1 MKITLLHPDKISDT
15 LINEISQFHQIDKV
29 EAKTNQAAILR
40 LEKPIS
46 NEEKNKLRNHC
57 LLHNTDLVI
66 LKRGFDPNQIKLL
79 AMDMDS
85 TLINIEC
92 IDEIADA
99 AGRKKE
105 VSEITEAAMRGEI
118 KDFSE
123 SLRRR
128 VELLAG
134 VPESALHDVY
144 QNRLKLNPGAENL
157 IKGAK
162 DRGWHTLLV
171 SGGFNFFTEKLALKL
186 GLDETHANTLEVI
199 NGLLTGRVLGKIVD
213 GQAKADYVQARS
225 IQMGLNPS
233 CAVVMGD
240 GSNDLPMMAH
250 AGLSIGYRAK
260 PIVKEK
266 ADGAF
271 DHVGLNAVLNIF
283 PL

>member
-1 MKITLLHPDKISDT
+1 MKITLLHPEKISDS
-15 LINEISQFHQIDKV
+15 LIDEISQLHPIHDLAVNTKHSATLSLID
-29 EAKTNQAAILR
+29 
-40 LEKPIS
+40 PIS
-46 NEEKNKLRNHC
+46 LDEKNKLRNHC
-57 LLHNTDLVI
+57 LLHGTDLVI
-66 LKRGFDPNQIKLL
+66 LKRGFNPNQIKLL

-99 AGRKKE
+99 VGRKKE

-123 SLRRR
+123 SLTRR

-134 VPESALHDVY
+134 VPESALLEVY
-144 QNRLKLNPGAENL
+144 ESRLKLNPGATEL
-157 IKGAK
+157 IQGAQK
-162 DRGWHTLLV
+162 RGWHTLLV
-171 SGGFNFFTEKLALKL
+171 SGGFNFFTEKLAEKL
-186 GLDETHANTLEVI
+186 GLDETHANTLEVT
-199 NGLLTGRVLGKIVD
+199 NGVLTGRALGKIVD

-225 IQMGLNPS
+225 LAMGLNPS

-240 GSNDLPMMAH
+240 GSNDLPMMSH

-271 DHVGLNAVLNIF
+271 DHVDLNAVLDIF

>member
-1 MKITLLHPDKISDT
+1 MKITLLHPSHVSDS
-15 LINEISQFHQIDKV
+15 LINEVSKSHAISSIISRTKHSATLGLV
-29 EAKTNQAAILR
+29 N
-40 LEKPIS
+40 PIS
-46 NEEKNKLRNHC
+46 VEEKLKLGHLC
-57 LLHNTDLVI
+57 LLHEADLVT
-66 LKRGFDPNQIKLL
+66 LKRGFDPSQIKLL

-99 AGRKKE
+99 VGRKKE

-123 SLRRR
+123 SLTRR

-134 VPESALHDVY
+134 VPESALLDVY
-144 QNRLKLNPGAENL
+144 ETRLKLNPGASEL
-157 IKGAK
+157 IRGAQA
-162 DRGWHTLLV
+162 RGWHTLLV
-171 SGGFNFFTEKLALKL
+171 SGGFNFFTEKLAMKL
-186 GLDETHANTLEVI
+186 GLDETHANTLEVVS
-199 NGLLTGRVLGKIVD
+199 GLLTGRVIGKIVD
-213 GQAKADYVQARS
+213 GQAKADYVQARTIALGS
-225 IQMGLNPS
+225 NPNS
-233 CAVVMGD
+233 AVVMGD

-250 AGLSIGYRAK
+250 AGLSIGYKAK

-271 DHVGLNAVLNIF
+271 DHVGLDALLEIF

>member
-1 MKITLLHPDKISDT
+1 MKITLLHPEKISDS
-15 LINEISQFHQIDKV
+15 LIDEISQLHPIHDLAVKTKHSATLSLID
-29 EAKTNQAAILR
+29 
-40 LEKPIS
+40 PIS
-46 NEEKNKLRNHC
+46 LDEKNKLRNHC
-57 LLHNTDLVI
+57 LLHGTDLVI
-66 LKRGFDPNQIKLL
+66 LKRGFNPNQIKLL

-99 AGRKKE
+99 VGRKKE

-123 SLRRR
+123 SLTRR

-134 VPESALHDVY
+134 VPESALLEVY
-144 QNRLKLNPGAENL
+144 ESRLKLNPGATEL
-157 IKGAK
+157 IQGAQK
-162 DRGWHTLLV
+162 RGWHTLLV
-171 SGGFNFFTEKLALKL
+171 SGGFNFFTEKLAKKL
-186 GLDETHANTLEVI
+186 GLDETHANTLEVT
-199 NGLLTGRVLGKIVD
+199 NGVLTGRVLGKIVD

-225 IQMGLNPS
+225 LAMGLNPS

-240 GSNDLPMMAH
+240 GSNDLPMMSH

-271 DHVGLNAVLNIF
+271 DHVDLNAVLDIF

>member
-1 MKITLLHPDKISDT
+1 MKITLLHPDHISDAFINEMMEHHPISEIISRSKHAAT
-15 LINEISQFHQIDKV
+15 LSLIN
-29 EAKTNQAAILR
+29 
-40 LEKPIS
+40 PIS
-46 NEEKNKLRNHC
+46 NEDKIKLRNHC
-57 LLHNTDLVI
+57 LLHNADLVT
-66 LKRGFDPNQIKLL
+66 LKRGFSPSQIKLL

-105 VSEITEAAMRGEI
+105 VSAITEAAMRGEI

-123 SLRRR
+123 SLMRR

-134 VPESALHDVY
+134 VPESALMDVY
-144 QNRLKLNPGAENL
+144 ENRLKLNPGASEL
-157 IKGAK
+157 IKGAQQ
-162 DRGWHTLLV
+162 RGWHTLLV

-186 GLDETHANTLEVI
+186 GLDETHANTLEVTG
-199 NGLLTGRVLGKIVD
+199 GLLTGRVIGNIVD
-213 GQAKADYVQARS
+213 GKAKADYVQARS
-225 IQMGLNPS
+225 LAMGLNTQ

-240 GSNDLPMMAH
+240 GSNDLPMMEH
-250 AGLSIGYRAK
+250 AGLSIGYKAK

-271 DHVGLNAVLNIF
+271 DHVGLNALLEIF

>member
-1 MKITLLHPDKISDT
+1 MKITLLHPEKISDS
-15 LINEISQFHQIDKV
+15 LINEIAKLHPVQDMV
-29 EAKTNQAAILR
+29 EKTNQSATLR
-40 LEKPIS
+40 LINPIS
-46 NEEKNKLRNHC
+46 PDEKNKLRNHC
-57 LLHNTDLVI
+57 LLHGTDLVI
-66 LKRGFDPNQIKLL
+66 LKRGFNPNQIKLL

-99 AGRKKE
+99 VGRKNE

-123 SLRRR
+123 SLTRR
-128 VELLAG
+128 VNLLAG
-134 VPESALHDVY
+134 VPEAALLEVY
-144 QNRLKLNPGAENL
+144 ENRLKLNPGAYEL
-157 IKGAK
+157 IRGAQQ
-162 DRGWHTLLV
+162 RGWHTLLV
-171 SGGFNFFTEKLALKL
+171 SGGFNFFTEKLARQL
-186 GLDETHANTLEVI
+186 GLDETHANTLEVS

-225 IQMGLNPS
+225 LAMGLNPS

-271 DHVGLNAVLNIF
+271 DHVGLNAVLDIF